1 MSVIGTDFELTG
13 VDCSY
18 SDCVHIVSVIESYLN
33 AMLGKVLVGENAC
46 VVTPILGLNKGTN
59 MASGGTA
66 SQTTG
71 QQPEQVVCTPAFVFP
86 AATAFPGKC
95 LSVVIGC

>member
-1 MSVIGTDFELTG
+1 
-13 VDCSY
+13 
-18 SDCVHIVSVIESYLN
+18 
-33 AMLGKVLVGENAC
+33 
-46 VVTPILGLNKGTN
+46 

-86 AATAFPGKC
+86 AATAFPGKR
-95 LSVVIGC
+95 SASEIGRFRAARPSGALAV